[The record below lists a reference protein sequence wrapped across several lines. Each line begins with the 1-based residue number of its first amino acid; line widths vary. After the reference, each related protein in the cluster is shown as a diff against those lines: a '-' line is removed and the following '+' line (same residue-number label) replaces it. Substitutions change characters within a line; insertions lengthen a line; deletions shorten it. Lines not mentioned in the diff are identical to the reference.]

1 MSLNLDKFNNRIID
15 TYLIES
21 REGTYVEFPDNLHS
35 DIKEYLFFKGI
46 EKLYGHQAEMYEK
59 ASFGENVIITTS
71 TASGK
76 TLSFLLPVINKILK
90 NPSTRA
96 IFIYPTKAL
105 ASDQYKSFLP
115 ILEYFG
121 KDKINAGIYDGDTPA
136 PERSR
141 IRKEANIILTN
152 PEMINGSFLPS
163 HNKYGFDFI
172 FKNLDFLVIDE
183 LHYYRGAFGSHI
195 ANIIRRL
202 KRICKFY
209 NSNPQFF
216 CSTAT
221 ISNPL
226 ELAENIF
233 GSKFS
238 LVEKDCS
245 PRGEKEVYFWL
256 APLLAKEGYRIPN
269 EQEVSTLLPEL
280 ILQDKKL
287 IAFSSSRRELEVILK
302 EVKEKI
308 YDEGSKNLISGYRG
322 GYKADER
329 KEIERKINN
338 DIIKAVIAT
347 NALELGIDIGNI
359 DLVLSIGF
367 PRTKASYFQQI
378 GRAGRKGNK
387 SYSILMLDLSRTYDN
402 YIYSNPQWIF
412 NSQIENAVVDKDN
425 LYIQLAHI
433 RASASEIPLS
443 LDDIKIFPN
452 LGEILPVLIKNK
464 EIMKANGKFIWIGK
478 EYPAGDYSLRTI
490 SDIVFKV
497 VNTVNNEFITELEE
511 LCAYREVH
519 SGAIYIHDGETYLVE
534 SLNLTD
540 RVANVKSVNFNY
552 YTVPWVL
559 HSVEVINTIKQEKMI
574 NYTRFFGDVKVS
586 NQVTGFKKMQF
597 HTHANLGFENLDLPV
612 KSFETEGIW
621 LNLPKEV
628 TLYIENLSNISP
640 DLPKLYFNGIS
651 SVLLNA
657 FKIITMTSDN
667 DVGAGFFYTL
677 ESQNNLVNESTFGI
691 ESIKV
696 ANIVVYDNY
705 IGGLGFAEKGYDLI
719 EFILRETLK
728 LIKTCSCKN
737 GCPACVGSNKVDK
750 KVVTWVFNSL
760 FEEVKAPDSVEIF
773 DITVESRIT
782 TKPFKLHEIEEN
794 WNQFIALLNTE
805 MRNVSMVSF
814 LSSLVSADFKNNLV
828 FLRSYTYIDK
838 SLLSEDNIIEIKGL
852 ISKYFDFDYPFEIE
866 LEVLSNSNVSTLEK
880 RFNDLTK

>member
-1 MSLNLDKFNNRIID
+1 MSLNLDKFKNRIID
-15 TYLIES
+15 NYLIES
-21 REGTYVEFPDNLHS
+21 REGIYVEFPDELHS
-35 DIKEYLFFKGI
+35 DIKEYLLSNGI
-46 EKLYGHQAEMYEK
+46 EKLYGHQSEMFEK
-59 ASFGENVIITTS
+59 SSLGENVIITTS

-96 IFIYPTKAL
+96 IFVYPTKAL
-105 ASDQYKSFLP
+105 ASDQFKSFLP
-115 ILEYFG
+115 LLEYFG
-121 KDKINAGIYDGDTPA
+121 KEKINAGIYDGDTPV

-195 ANIIRRL
+195 SNIIRRL
-202 KRICKFY
+202 KRVCQFY
-209 NSNPQFF
+209 NSSPQFF

-238 LVEKDCS
+238 LVDNDCS

-256 APLLAKEGYRIPN
+256 APLLAKDGYRIPN
-269 EQEVSTLLPEL
+269 EQEVSMLLPEL

-302 EVKEKI
+302 EVKEKT
-308 YDEGSKNLISGYRG
+308 YDEGSRNLISGYRG

-338 DIIKAVIAT
+338 DTIKAVIAT

-387 SYSILMLDLSRTYDN
+387 SYSILMLDLNKTYDN
-402 YIYSNPQWIF
+402 YIYSNPKWIF
-412 NSQIENAVVDKDN
+412 NSQIENAVVDKNN

-452 LGEILPVLIKNK
+452 LGEILPVLLRNK
-464 EIMKANGKFIWIGK
+464 EVMKANGKFIWTGK

-490 SDIVFKV
+490 SDIIFKV
-497 VNTVNNEFITELEE
+497 VNAMNNEFITELEE
-511 LCAYREVH
+511 ISAYRDVH

-534 SLNLTD
+534 SLNLSD
-540 RVANVKSVNFNY
+540 RISYVKPVNFNY
-552 YTVPWVL
+552 YTVPFVQDSL
-559 HSVEVINTIKQEKMI
+559 EVINTIKNEKMI
-574 NYTRFFGDVKVS
+574 NYSRFFGDVRVS
-586 NQVTGFKKMQF
+586 TQVLGFKKTQF

-612 KSFETEGIW
+612 KSIETEGIW
-621 LNLPKEV
+621 INLPEEV
-628 TLYIENLSNISP
+628 VLYIDNLKNISP
-640 DLPKLYFNGIS
+640 DLPGLYFRGIA
-651 SVLLNA
+651 SVLLNS

-667 DVGAGFFYTL
+667 DIGAGFFDTL
-677 ESQNNLVNESTFGI
+677 KTSDIRDNETGVEFYKIVNI
-691 ESIKV
+691 M
-696 ANIVVYDNY
+696 VYDNY
-705 IGGLGFAEKGYDLI
+705 IGGLGFSEKGYDLI
-719 EFILRETLK
+719 ENILQEALK
-728 LIKTCSCKN
+728 LIKTCSCKS

-750 KVVTWVFNSL
+750 KVVTWAFNSL
-760 FEEVKAPDSVEIF
+760 FVETKAPDSIESF
-773 DITVESRIT
+773 DINVTNEIT
-782 TKPFKLHEIEEN
+782 TKPFKIYDIEDT
-794 WNQFIALLNTE
+794 WSAFIILLNTE
-805 MRNVSMVSF
+805 MKNVSMVSF
-814 LSSLVSADFKNNLV
+814 LSSLASARIKSGVLY
-828 FLRSYTYIDK
+828 LTSYTFIDK
-838 SLLSEDNIIEIKGL
+838 SLLSENNILEIKGL
-852 ISKYFDFDYPFEIE
+852 ISKYFEIDFSFEIE
-866 LEVLSNSNVSTLEK
+866 LEVLSSSNISKIEK
-880 RFNDLTK
+880 RLNDLKK